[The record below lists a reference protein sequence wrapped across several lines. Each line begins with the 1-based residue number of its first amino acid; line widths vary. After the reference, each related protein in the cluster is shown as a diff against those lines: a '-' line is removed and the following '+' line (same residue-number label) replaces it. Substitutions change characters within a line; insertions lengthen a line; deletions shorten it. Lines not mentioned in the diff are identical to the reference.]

1 MKYNLTK
8 IGSLL
13 TFFIILLLFSSTTF
27 AQLISVVPQQP
38 YLGKI
43 PIGSKAIRQVSIYN
57 LDTKALNISSIS
69 LSNVPQFKLL
79 NNPGTK
85 TLGVAEYFVIDV
97 EFIPTSTGQVTT
109 ELTIVSNASSSP
121 NKYTITGY
129 GTWGTKPTFERV
141 FGGIDNDGVNSV
153 QQTQDGGYLLGGNI
167 QLPDREYS
175 DYYIVKTNELG
186 EVIWTHN
193 FGVEDVSEGIGQIE
207 QKVDGSFIFLGT
219 RQTIKNSTNDLSFV
233 KLNSDRTVAWQRQFG
248 GNEEENAG
256 SFISTPDGGFLLVG
270 TSRSFATSTQI
281 YLIKTDKDGNKL
293 WEKNYG
299 GTGGDAGKKIIS
311 TKDGNYLIVATT
323 SSKGAGNFDVY
334 LVKING
340 NGDIIWDKTHGGSD
354 WDEATDIVELSDG
367 SFIVSGYSLSYSVA
381 GGHDW
386 LLLKVNSSGDFEWR
400 KVFGAQYQDYAAR
413 VAIASDGFVVIGT
426 KMVQILPQP
435 KNDLLVIKTDFNGN
449 ELWRLQ
455 LGGEESEGGGA
466 VIINSDGHVVI
477 AGSTSS
483 YSSKSDSYF
492 LNINNLGKITKV
504 EQTPNDVIP
513 TDIILYQNYPNPF
526 NNQTRISYQL
536 NQPVNV
542 ELSIQNILGQ
552 KIQILD
558 EGNRN
563 AGIHNISFNSDGL
576 ASGIYFCVLKTS
588 NQILVNKILLL
599 K

>member
-1 MKYNLTK
+1 MKYNLIK
-8 IGSLL
+8 IRSLI
-13 TFFIILLLFSSTTF
+13 TFFAFLILFSSSIF

-43 PIGSKAIRQVSIYN
+43 PIGSKAIRQISIYN
-57 LDTKALNISSIS
+57 LDTRALNISSIS
-69 LSNVPQFKLL
+69 LSSVPQFKLL

-85 TLGVAEYFVIDV
+85 TLGVAEYFVVDV
-97 EFIPTSTGQVTT
+97 EFIPTNTGQVTA
-109 ELTIVSNASSSP
+109 ELTIVSNASTSP

-141 FGGIDNDGVNSV
+141 FGGIDNDGMGSV
-153 QQTQDGGYLLGGNI
+153 QQTPDGGYLLGGNI

-175 DYYIVKTNELG
+175 DYYIVKTNNLG
-186 EVIWTHN
+186 EIIWTHSY
-193 FGVEDVSEGIGQIE
+193 GVEDISEGIVQLE
-207 QKVDGSFIFLGT
+207 QNSDGSFILFGT
-219 RQTIKNSTNDLSFV
+219 RQTIKNSTNDLYFA
-233 KLNSDRTVAWQRQFG
+233 KLNSDRTVAWQKQFG

-256 SFISTPDGGFLLVG
+256 SFVKTPDGGFLLVG

-281 YLIKTDKDGNKL
+281 YLIKTDKDGNKV

-299 GTGGDAGKKIIS
+299 GTGGDAGKKIIP
-311 TKDGNYLIVATT
+311 TQDGNYLIVATT

-340 NGDIIWDKTHGGSD
+340 NGDIIWEKTHGGAD
-354 WDEATDIVELSDG
+354 WDEATDIAELSDG
-367 SFIVSGYSLSYSVA
+367 SFIVSGYSLTYSVA

-386 LLLKVNSSGDFEWR
+386 LLLKVNSSGDFVWR
-400 KVFGAQYQDYAAR
+400 KVFGAQYQDYASR
-413 VAIASDGFVVIGT
+413 VAIASDGFVVTGT
-426 KMVQILPQP
+426 TMVQILPQS

-455 LGGEESEGGGA
+455 LGGEESEGPGA
-466 VIINSDGHVVI
+466 LIINSDGNAVI

-492 LNINNLGKITKV
+492 LNINSSGKITRI
-504 EQTPNDVIP
+504 EQVSNDVIP
-513 TDIILYQNYPNPF
+513 TDVILYQNYPNPF
-526 NNQTRISYQL
+526 NNQTKISYKL

-542 ELSIQNILGQ
+542 ELSIQNALGQ
-552 KIQILD
+552 RIFVLD
-558 EGNRN
+558 EGPKN
-563 AGIHNISFNSDGL
+563 AGMHNISFNSDGL
-576 ASGIYFCVLKTS
+576 ASGIYFCVLKTN
-588 NQILVNKILLL
+588 NQTLVNKIILL